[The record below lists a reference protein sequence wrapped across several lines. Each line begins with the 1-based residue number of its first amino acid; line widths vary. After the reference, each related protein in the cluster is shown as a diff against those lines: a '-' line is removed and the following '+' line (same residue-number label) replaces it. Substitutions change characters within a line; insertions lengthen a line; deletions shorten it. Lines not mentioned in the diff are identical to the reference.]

1 MRGISLFCLLHIWRK
16 FCIFATKLRTR
27 MKGIWKRVI
36 LTILTVGI
44 FAANGRAED
53 VRLVYPEPQQ
63 VEDPFWTPL
72 MERKNHVTIPD
83 GMDKFE
89 GRGIGKSDQNQG
101 ND

>member
-1 MRGISLFCLLHIWRK
+1 
-16 FCIFATKLRTR
+16 

-63 VEDPFWTPL
+63 V
-72 MERKNHVTIPD
+72 KI
-83 GMDKFE
+83 
-89 GRGIGKSDQNQG
+89 
-101 ND
+101 